1 MAQTTEQ
8 EFGKWRA
15 FIWPVHNFELKKL
28 IPMLIM
34 AFCISFNYT
43 ILRDTK
49 DGLVVIDAGAAAI
62 PFLKTAGTVP
72 AALLFM
78 IAFSWL
84 SNKVGRAPL
93 FYTVVGFFALFFGLF
108 PILVQPNKEALE
120 LSNETAA
127 AMQAWL
133 PEGWNS
139 FVLAA
144 QHWTSSLFYIMSEL
158 WGSAVLSLMFWGFAN
173 QITRLSESKRFY
185 NLFGLG
191 FNVALMF
198 SGPLIVYFADVRGKL
213 PPEVDAWA
221 YSLNY
226 LMGAVVIACVVIIA
240 TYWWMDRNVL
250 PDPRFYDPSE
260 KKKEKTKLK
269 MGIWDSFVFIA
280 RSPYL
285 LCLTI
290 LVMAYGISINLIE
303 VTWKSQLKL
312 QFPDQNGYVAFMG
325 KFSFVTG
332 TVTFLMMLLVGGN
345 LIRRMGWQFSAL
357 FTPAV
362 LLVTGVCFF
371 AFMIFGENLGW
382 LAAAF
387 GTTPLMLAVLFGAVQ
402 NIMSKSTKYSLFDP
416 TKEMTYIPLDA
427 ESKVKGKAAV
437 DVVGAR
443 MGKSGG
449 AAIQIFLFTFVGGL
463 AAITPYIAIILV
475 GIVAAWLVA
484 VVALNKMFQERYKK
498 KEEEERLAAQATP
511 VSA

>member
-1 MAQTTEQ
+1 MAKTAEQ

-43 ILRDTK
+43 VLRDTK
-49 DGLVVIDAGAAAI
+49 DAIVVIDAGAAAI
-62 PFLKTAGTVP
+62 PFLKTVGTVP

-78 IAFSWL
+78 IAYSSL
-84 SNKVGRAPL
+84 SNAVSRPTL
-93 FYTVVGFFALFFGLF
+93 FYVTVGFFVAFFGLF
-108 PILVQPNKEALE
+108 PVVFYPHKEALE

-158 WGSAVLSLMFWGFAN
+158 WGSAVLSLLFWGFAN
-173 QITRLSESKRFY
+173 QITRIGESKRFY
-185 NLFGLG
+185 TIFGLG

-198 SGPLIVYFADVRGKL
+198 SGPLITYFSDVRGKL
-213 PPEVDAWA
+213 PANIDPWG

-226 LMGAVVIACVVIIA
+226 LMGTVVVMGLVIIA
-240 TYWWMDRNVL
+240 TYWWMDKNVL
-250 PDPRFYDPSE
+250 SDPRFYDPKE
-260 KKKEKTKLK
+260 KKKEKNKLK
-269 MGIWDSFVFIA
+269 MGIGESFLFIA

-312 QFPDQNGYVAFMG
+312 QYPDPNAYGAFMG
-325 KFSFVTG
+325 RFSFVTG

-345 LIRRMGWQFSAL
+345 LIRRMGWKFSAL
-357 FTPAV
+357 FTPVV
-362 LLVTGVCFF
+362 LLVTGVGFF
-371 AFMIFGENLGW
+371 AFMIGGEDLNW
-382 LAAAF
+382 MAVAF
-387 GTTPLMLAVLFGAVQ
+387 GTTPLMLAVLFGAIQ

-449 AAIQIFLFTFVGGL
+449 SAIQILLFTFVGGL
-463 AAITPYIAIILV
+463 STITPYIAVILV
-475 GIVAAWLVA
+475 FIVAAWLVA
-484 VVALNKMFQERYKK
+484 VVALNKMFQEKYKK
-498 KEEEERLAAQATP
+498 KEEEERLAAEAAT
-511 VSA
+511 V